1 VPPADVVVAPP
12 DLPELTPQALTGS
25 EAVELSGALVEC
37 DGCDPVRASQ
47 VSISE
52 SELRGVLLDAG
63 MVPGLTLRDVILRD
77 CGLSNV
83 DGREGA
89 IGRVEVHRSQLV
101 GFACSQGR
109 IRDLRVVDS
118 SLQLASFALS
128 RVQNAVFDRVNL
140 TEASFLNARLQD
152 VEFIDC
158 RLAGADFRGASLKG
172 CVIRGCSLEGIVGV
186 DSLRGVRMPWVDV
199 LASTAAMAEALGIE
213 VESLADE

>member
-1 VPPADVVVAPP
+1 VPPPDTVVAPP
-12 DLPELTPQALTGS
+12 DLPELEPQTLSGP
-25 EAVELSGALVEC
+25 EAVELSGALVER
-37 DGCDPVRASQ
+37 DSDDPVRASQ

-52 SELRGVLLDAG
+52 STLRGVVLDAG
-63 MVPGLTLRDVILRD
+63 MVHGLTLRDVILRD

-89 IGRVEVHRSQLV
+89 ISRVEVHRSQLV
-101 GFACSQGR
+101 GFSCSQGR
-109 IRDLRVVDS
+109 VRDLRVIDS

-128 RVQNAVFDRVNL
+128 RVQNAVFERVNL

-158 RLAGADFRGASLKG
+158 RLAGADFRGATLTR
-172 CVIRGCSLEGIVGV
+172 CAIRGSSLEGVVGV

-199 LASTAAMAEALGIE
+199 LASATAMAEALGIE
-213 VESLADE
+213 VEAD

>member
-12 DLPELTPQALTGS
+12 DLPELEAQALTGS
-25 EAVELSGALVEC
+25 AAVELSGALVER
-37 DGCDPVRASQ
+37 DGADRVHASQ

-52 SELRGVLLDAG
+52 SELRGVVLDPG

-101 GFACSQGR
+101 GFSCSQGR

-128 RVQNAVFDRVNL
+128 RVQSAVFERVNL

-158 RLAGADFRGASLKG
+158 RLAGADFRGASLKR
-172 CVIRGCSLEGIVGV
+172 CVIRGCSLEGVAGV

-199 LASTAAMAEALGIE
+199 LASAAAMAEALGIE
-213 VESLADE
+213 IEAD

>member
-1 VPPADVVVAPP
+1 MPPTDVVVAPP
-12 DLPELTPQALTGS
+12 DLPELEPRALTGS
-25 EAVELSGALVEC
+25 EAVELSGALVER
-37 DGCDPVRASQ
+37 DGEDPVRASQ

-52 SELRGVLLDAG
+52 SRLRGVVLAAG

-89 IGRVEVHRSQLV
+89 ISRVEVHRSQLV
-101 GFACSQGR
+101 GFSASQSR
-109 IRDLRVVDS
+109 IRDLRVIDC

-128 RVQNAVFDRVNL
+128 RVQNAVFERVNL
-140 TEASFLNARLQD
+140 TEASFLNARLED

-158 RLAGADFRGASLKG
+158 RLAGADFRGATLTR
-172 CVIRGCSLEGIVGV
+172 CVIRGSSLEGVVGV

-199 LASTAAMAEALGIE
+199 LASATAMADALGIE
-213 VESLADE
+213 VESD